1 MVGWIDFM
9 ARICFLVLIVI
20 VAGTDGRSF
29 CWGDDVAGMLS
40 DGGFDFSVGFILGF
54 LSSKSVF
61 GGFEGMAEEKEVCC
75 SPRSKKE
82 FRGTW
87 ESLCL

>member
-1 MVGWIDFM
+1 MDFI
-9 ARICFLVLIVI
+9 ARICFWVPIVS
-20 VAGTDGRSF
+20 VAGTDGKSF

-40 DGGFDFSVGFILGF
+40 DGWFDFSVGFILGF
-54 LSSKSVF
+54 LSSRSA
-61 GGFEGMAEEKEVCC
+61 GDFEGVEDEKEVSC

>member
-1 MVGWIDFM
+1 MDFI
-9 ARICFLVLIVI
+9 ARICFWVPIVS
-20 VAGTDGRSF
+20 VAGTDGKSF

-40 DGGFDFSVGFILGF
+40 DGWFDFSVGFILG
-54 LSSKSVF
+54 LSSKSAGDF
-61 GGFEGMAEEKEVCC
+61 KGEEDEKEVSC

-82 FRGTW
+82 LRGTW